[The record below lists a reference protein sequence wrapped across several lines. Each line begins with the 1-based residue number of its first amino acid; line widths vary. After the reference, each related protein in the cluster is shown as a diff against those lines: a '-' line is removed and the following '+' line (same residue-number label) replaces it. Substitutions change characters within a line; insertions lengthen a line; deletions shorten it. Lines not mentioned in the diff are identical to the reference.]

1 MKLAFIISD
10 QMLAAS
16 LFLPLEMWRAAEYAR
31 IASRKS
37 GSKLDIQ
44 LVSADNLSSNSLADI
59 SLFPTAKL
67 EDIEASDIVYLPAL
81 WRNPRPILDK
91 STELYKWLRRQF
103 QGGSTL
109 AAVGTGCCFLAE
121 AGLLDG
127 KSATTHWH
135 YLDEFQ
141 RDYPRINL
149 KRDYF
154 ITKSGSIF
162 CAASVNALAD
172 VTVYLIERFYGTKIA
187 SLVERNFSHEI
198 RRPYEKYRYFDGDDL
213 QHVDEMVVEVQ
224 LWMKRHMNELVDIPS
239 LASFFGLSTR
249 TLGRRFKIA
258 IGKSPLRYLQKLRIE
273 TAKELLESTNLKV
286 SEIAFRVG
294 YHDQGYFSQ
303 LFRREMSVLPL
314 QYRKTVRAKIFSI
327 D

>member
-1 MKLAFIISD
+1 M
-10 QMLAAS
+10 
-16 LFLPLEMWRAAEYAR
+16 
-31 IASRKS
+31 
-37 GSKLDIQ
+37 
-44 LVSADNLSSNSLADI
+44 
-59 SLFPTAKL
+59 
-67 EDIEASDIVYLPAL
+67 
-81 WRNPRPILDK
+81 
-91 STELYKWLRRQF
+91 
-103 QGGSTL
+103 

-154 ITKSGSIF
+154 ITESGSIF

>member
-1 MKLAFIISD
+1 MKLAFVISD

-16 LFLPLEMWRAAEYAR
+16 LLLPLEMWRAAEYAR

-37 GSKLDIQ
+37 GSKLDVH
-44 LVSADNLSSNSLADI
+44 LVSADNQSSNSLAEI
-59 SLFPTAKL
+59 PLIPTAKL
-67 EDIEASDIVYLPAL
+67 SDIEASDIVYLPAL
-81 WRNPRPILDK
+81 WRNPRPVLTK
-91 STELYKWLRRQF
+91 SEELYAWLKRQF

-141 RDYPRINL
+141 RDYPHINL

-154 ITKSGSIF
+154 ITESGSIF

-172 VTVYLIERFYGTKIA
+172 VTVYLIERFYGTEIA

-198 RRPYEKYRYFDGDDL
+198 RRPYEKYRYFDGDDF
-213 QHVDEMVVEVQ
+213 QHVDETVVEVQ
-224 LWMKRHMNELVDIPS
+224 LWMKRHMNELVEIPS
-239 LASFFGLSTR
+239 LASFFGLSAR
-249 TLGRRFKIA
+249 TLSRRFKVA
-258 IGKSPLRYLQKLRIE
+258 IGKSPLEYLQKLRIE

-286 SEIAFRVG
+286 SEIAYRVG